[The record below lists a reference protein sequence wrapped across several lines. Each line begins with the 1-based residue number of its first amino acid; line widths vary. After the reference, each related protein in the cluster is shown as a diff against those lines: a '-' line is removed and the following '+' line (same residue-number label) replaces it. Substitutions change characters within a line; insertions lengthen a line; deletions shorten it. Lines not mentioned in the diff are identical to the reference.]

1 MHQIDLVLADL
12 DKANEL
18 ADLQKVIEGLRDALA
33 VGHMIYHWVNS
44 KGASTG
50 VGTYSD
56 AWRDR
61 YLSSG
66 YVRINPAVLG
76 GIRGFHPVD
85 WKRLDWSSKAAK
97 QFQADA
103 IAHGVGN

>member
-18 ADLQKVIEGLRDALA
+18 ADLQKVIERLRDAL
-33 VGHMIYHWVNS
+33 VVDHMSYHWVNS

-56 AWRDR
+56 EWRDR

-85 WKRLDWSSKAAK
+85 
-97 QFQADA
+97 
-103 IAHGVGN
+103 